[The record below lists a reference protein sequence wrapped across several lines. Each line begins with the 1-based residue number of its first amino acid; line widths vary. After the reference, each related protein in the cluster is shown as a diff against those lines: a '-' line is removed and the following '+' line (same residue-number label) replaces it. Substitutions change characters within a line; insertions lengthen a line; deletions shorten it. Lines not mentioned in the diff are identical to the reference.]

1 MGTYNLP
8 RNVKGEGRIL
18 FVFSSKALIYTT
30 IGAGIGLFI
39 YFITKMLGVGII
51 GIIST
56 IVLGLCGFII
66 GTFKMPNAAAFQ
78 ITKKTGGESLDDIL
92 KRWIKFKL
100 KNNRIYV
107 YQQSKIGIDSVKP
120 KEEGGTKDE

>member
-1 MGTYNLP
+1 
-8 RNVKGEGRIL
+8 
-18 FVFSSKALIYTT
+18 
-30 IGAGIGLFI
+30 
-39 YFITKMLGVGII
+39 
-51 GIIST
+51 
-56 IVLGLCGFII
+56 
-66 GTFKMPNAAAFQ
+66 MPNAAAFQ

-107 YQQSKIGIDSVKP
+107 YQQSKIEIDSVKP

>member
-51 GIIST
+51 GIISM

-66 GTFKMPNAAAFQ
+66 GHLKCQMRQHFK
-78 ITKKTGGESLDDIL
+78 
-92 KRWIKFKL
+92 
-100 KNNRIYV
+100 
-107 YQQSKIGIDSVKP
+107 
-120 KEEGGTKDE
+120 